1 MHSIIA
7 DFYRFKELTVDQ
19 IMGYDGVI
27 VAYGSR
33 AKARASFIFAGE
45 ITTRLKDA
53 WDKESLH
60 STDGFI
66 ALMGNEGKPS
76 DLEDAQLT
84 RAILLMIGEHTDRG
98 GIANIRDADFDKARR
113 RARLSNIIKL
123 RVKGHDPLIPP
134 WEKSALSEAKEVSVV
149 LEEDGMLAWES
160 DHWKL
165 RKKRQSLL

>member
-7 DFYRFKELTVDQ
+7 DFYRFKELTIDQ
-19 IMGYDGVI
+19 IQGHDGVV

-66 ALMGNEGKPS
+66 ALMGNKGKAG
-76 DLEDAQLT
+76 DLENAQLT
-84 RAILLMIGEHTDRG
+84 RAILLMIGDHTDRG
-98 GIANIRDADFDKARR
+98 GIANIKDADFDKARR
-113 RARLSNIIKL
+113 RVKLSNMIKL

-134 WEKSALSEAKEVSVV
+134 WEKSSISEAKEVTVV
-149 LEEDGMLAWES
+149 LDNVDVLTWES
-160 DHWKL
+160 EHWRL
-165 RKKRQSLL
+165 RKKRL

>member
-1 MHSIIA
+1 MHSIVA

-19 IMGYDGVI
+19 IMGHDGVI

-45 ITTRLKDA
+45 ISTRLKDA

-66 ALMGNEGKPS
+66 ALMGNEKKPS

-113 RARLSNIIKL
+113 RARLSNMIKL

-134 WEKSALSEAKEVSVV
+134 WEKSSISAAKEVTVF
-149 LEEDGMLAWES
+149 LDKEEFLVWES
-160 DHWKL
+160 ENWRL
-165 RKKRQSLL
+165 RKKRQPLV

>member
-7 DFYRFKELTVDQ
+7 DFYRFNELTIDQ
-19 IMGYDGVI
+19 IQGHDGVV

-45 ITTRLKDA
+45 IVTRLKDA
-53 WDKESLH
+53 WEKESLH

-66 ALMGNEGKPS
+66 ALMGNEGKAG

-84 RAILLMIGEHTDRG
+84 RAILLMIGDHTDRG
-98 GIANIRDADFDKARR
+98 GVANIKDADFDKARR
-113 RARLSNIIKL
+113 RIKLSNMIKL

-134 WEKSALSEAKEVSVV
+134 WEKSTITDAKEVSVF
-149 LEEDGMLAWES
+149 LDNENTLTWES
-160 DHWKL
+160 EHWRL
-165 RKKRQSLL
+165 RKKRTF

>member
-7 DFYRFKELTVDQ
+7 DFYRFNELTIDQ
-19 IMGYDGVI
+19 IQGHDGVV

-45 ITTRLKDA
+45 IVTRLKDA
-53 WDKESLH
+53 WEKESLH

-66 ALMGNEGKPS
+66 ALMGNEGKTG

-84 RAILLMIGEHTDRG
+84 RAILLMIGDHTDRG
-98 GIANIRDADFDKARR
+98 GIANIKDADFDKARR
-113 RARLSNIIKL
+113 RVKLSNLIKL

-134 WEKSALSEAKEVSVV
+134 WEKSAITDAKEVSVF
-149 LEEDGMLAWES
+149 LDKENILNWES
-160 DHWKL
+160 EHWRV
-165 RKKRQSLL
+165 RKKRMI

>member
-7 DFYRFKELTVDQ
+7 DFYRFNELTIDQ
-19 IMGYDGVI
+19 IQGHDGVV

-45 ITTRLKDA
+45 IVTRLKDA
-53 WDKESLH
+53 WEKESLH

-66 ALMGNEGKPS
+66 ALMGNEGKAG

-84 RAILLMIGEHTDRG
+84 RAILLMIGDHTDRG
-98 GIANIRDADFDKARR
+98 GVANIKDADFDKARR
-113 RARLSNIIKL
+113 RIKLSNMIKL

-134 WEKSALSEAKEVSVV
+134 WEKSTITDSKEVSVF
-149 LEEDGMLAWES
+149 LDNENTLTWES
-160 DHWKL
+160 EHWRL
-165 RKKRQSLL
+165 RKKRAF

>member
-7 DFYRFKELTVDQ
+7 DFYRFNELTIDQ
-19 IMGYDGVI
+19 IQGHDGVV

-45 ITTRLKDA
+45 IVTRLKDA
-53 WDKESLH
+53 WEKESLH

-66 ALMGNEGKPS
+66 ALMGNEGKAG

-84 RAILLMIGEHTDRG
+84 RAILLMIGDHTDRG
-98 GIANIRDADFDKARR
+98 GVANIKDADFDKARR
-113 RARLSNIIKL
+113 RIKLSNMIKL

-134 WEKSALSEAKEVSVV
+134 WEKSAITDAKEISVF
-149 LEEDGMLAWES
+149 LDNENTLTWES
-160 DHWKL
+160 EHWRL
-165 RKKRQSLL
+165 RKKRTF